1 MGNHSDF
8 PFSAY
13 IKDGKK
19 VIAYNGNKILDRVD
33 DLTELEVRPHSFEVY
48 YDKDAFSDYF
58 GFRGKSLLRGDV
70 SPRRYWTSILNIYSV
85 IFESIAE
92 YFAKK
97 KVKYVPPTAITKLAL
112 YESLI
117 SLRSKRG
124 QQIKYF
130 PYLTVEWFPEVNQKY
145 DVQLTESEQ
154 VYLEMS
160 LALTD
165 SNQVYTIGNAFRRQ
179 RSDWF
184 SLPEF
189 HQVEYEAKLD
199 DRYVKSGKALE
210 FVKKE
215 LLDLLGKVVNDL
227 MDKAWDDLSQFVDED
242 YLDTIQKAVKNPK
255 TITLKE
261 ALKALRDTKHPD
273 YEDQNKVLEVGLGLW
288 EKIYISTKEDTSS
301 KEDTL
306 LFLEGMPYERAPL
319 YLTYKGSEEKVADV
333 ASLLWPGYVDIAV
346 LGHRARSP
354 DEILDRI
361 ESFLLQ
367 WFEERS
373 SSQEKEK
380 KEEQLQDKEKQPLE
394 ESLKEYYR
402 PYISIRGKL
411 HEGYMYRETVGFGL
425 GLERL
430 VQALLRLP
438 RITDATLF
446 PRTHG
451 HLSV

>member
-1 MGNHSDF
+1 MGSHSDF

-48 YDKDAFSDYF
+48 YDNKAFSDYF
-58 GFRGKSLLRGDV
+58 GFRGKSLLRGDI

-92 YFAKK
+92 YFAKN
-97 KVKYVPPTAITKLAL
+97 KVKYIPPTAITKIAL
-112 YESLI
+112 YQSLV
-117 SLRSKRG
+117 SLGFERG
-124 QQIKYF
+124 QQIVYL
-130 PYLTVEWFPEVNQKY
+130 PYHKVEWFPEINQQY
-145 DVQLTESEQ
+145 DVQLAESEQ

-165 SNQVYTIGNAFRRQ
+165 SDRVYTVGNAFRRQ

-199 DRYVKSGKALE
+199 DSYVKSGKALE

-215 LLDLLGKVVNDL
+215 LLDLLGKVVKDL
-227 MDKAWDDLSQFVDED
+227 MDKAWDDLSQFVDKD
-242 YLDTIQKAVKNPK
+242 YLDFIRNAVKKPRI
-255 TITLKE
+255 ITLKE
-261 ALKALRDTKHPD
+261 ALEALRDTGHPD
-273 YEDQNKVLEVGLGLW
+273 YVDKNKVLDVGLGLW
-288 EKIYISTKEDTSS
+288 EKIYISTKEGTSS

-306 LFLEGMPYERAPL
+306 LFLEGIPYERAPL
-319 YLTYKGSEEKVADV
+319 YLTYKELEIDENMKVKVADV
-333 ASLLWPGYVDIAV
+333 AILLWPGYVDIAV

-354 DEILDRI
+354 DEILNRI
-361 ESFLLQ
+361 ELFLRQSFG
-367 WFEERS
+367 
-373 SSQEKEK
+373 
-380 KEEQLQDKEKQPLE
+380 EEQWNK
-394 ESLKEYYR
+394 SLKEYYR
-402 PYISIRGKL
+402 PYINIRGKL
-411 HEGYMYRETVGFGL
+411 YEGYEYRETVGFGL

-438 RITDATLF
+438 RITDAALF

-451 HLSV
+451 HLGV